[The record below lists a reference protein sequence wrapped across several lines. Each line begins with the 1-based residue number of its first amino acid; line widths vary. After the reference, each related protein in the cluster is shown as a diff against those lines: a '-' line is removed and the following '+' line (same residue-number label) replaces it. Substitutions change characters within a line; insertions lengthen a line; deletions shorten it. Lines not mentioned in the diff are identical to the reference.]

1 MEILSLRPGAHESGY
16 ILNRTDFDTIYC
28 DPEHPHTEPKYIRYG
43 RIGPRPLL
51 PDDHD
56 SRQPSLTKEE
66 RGGSIE
72 KIGNLLP
79 KLRAQAPT
87 EGKEEHQTV
96 CHTN

>member
-1 MEILSLRPGAHESGY
+1 LTRIA
-16 ILNRTDFDTIYC
+16 IYSHQ
-28 DPEHPHTEPKYIRYG
+28 EYPHTKPNGPKCIRCG

-56 SRQPSLTKEE
+56 SQHPSLTREE
-66 RGGSIE
+66 RGASVE

-79 KLRAQAPT
+79 KLRTQAPT